1 VGAEEASRVTS
12 ILLGVALLAYLFL
25 HFVVFVMCGL
35 KGKYGFGVLAFF
47 VPLVGIYPAFS
58 LARPESWWAR
68 HRYDPQKLA
77 RAEQRHAHVGPKP
90 APNPQDSLPW
100 EDENPAEMDRITR
113 RARKQQ
119 ARTGGH
125 R

>member
-1 VGAEEASRVTS
+1 VTS
-12 ILLGVALLAYLFL
+12 IFLGVALLAYLLL

-35 KGKYGFGVLAFF
+35 KGKYGFGVFAFF

-58 LARPESWWAR
+58 LARPGSWWAR
-68 HRYDPQKLA
+68 HRYAPQKLA
-77 RAEQRHAHVGPKP
+77 RAEQHHAHIELEP

-100 EDENPAEMDRITR
+100 QDENPAEMDRITR

-119 ARTGGH
+119 ARASG
-125 R
+125 RR